1 MQRASI
7 QYDNARITL
16 QSQRQAVG
24 LEVRRALLDLESALA
39 QRMAAQ
45 AQVRAANLALTASEE
60 RYRAGVSTLVELA
73 NARTVQV
80 QAASALVSARYN
92 LVLQQTVLAYY
103 VGDIDEERST
113 LE

>member
-1 MQRASI
+1 
-7 QYDNARITL
+7 
-16 QSQRQAVG
+16 
-24 LEVRRALLDLESALA
+24 
-39 QRMAAQ
+39 
-45 AQVRAANLALTASEE
+45 
-60 RYRAGVSTLVELA
+60 VELA